1 MNCNSYIFQDGMV
14 LQRGKDVEI
23 SGDGMDKT
31 DIAVIFQQTEYTS
44 VVESGKW
51 RVTLK
56 NLKAGGPFE
65 LCIRTCQETKVYKDI
80 LVGDVYL
87 MSGQSNM
94 EIPVQWVYES
104 FKDEIEEDAYPN
116 IRQYKV
122 PITYDFTKPQE
133 DVPKSRWIKAV
144 GSEIL
149 DFGATGYFFA
159 KELYRI
165 HQIPIGLIQTAVSG
179 APIEAFLDKADLNEE
194 DYRSFENEVC
204 QNPGLIKAQQE
215 KEVRE
220 YQAWQEELKENDLG
234 FLGKWYE
241 CKYDG
246 CDHSSQN
253 DHNQHND
260 WNDCLIPINIM
271 DPKFRDKS
279 AVVWFY
285 REIELSQNPESDCI
299 INLGLIIEEDIT
311 YVNGIYVGSS
321 DNQYARRRYVVP
333 GHILHKGKNH
343 ICIRV
348 TVADSVCR
356 FWEKKE
362 YSLVTE
368 HETYDLSGMWKYRY
382 GTVLSHKAPRKTFFE
397 YKPTGVYNAML
408 APLITYPVAG
418 VLWYQGEA
426 NALNPEGYSDK
437 FIKLILKF
445 RENYEDLTLPFFYVQ
460 LANYEEPHDNPPNGC
475 KWAALREEQNKVSY
489 LSNTEMVVAI
499 DVGDATDLHP
509 QDKKTIGYRLSLCA
523 RKYIHKENIS
533 CNGPSVKSIKQE
545 NEKILICFDR
555 PIKIRNGNKNEIKNE
570 TENVTKESGFEISD
584 KNGVFYTAEVLV
596 GTGSAEAPEGT
607 DFVEL
612 SCKEI
617 QTGGYTQ
624 SSNIKFNEIDRKY
637 RYDLE
642 EDNADERLKIH
653 SREQNAGEEIDTS
666 NVKTEVGK
674 EANKVRYLWKNNP
687 EGIILVDNNGLP
699 VAPFTVSYL

>member
-23 SGDGMDKT
+23 SGNGMDKT
-31 DIAVIFQQTEYTS
+31 VISVIFQQTEYTG
-44 VVESGKW
+44 VVEYGKW

-65 LCIRTCQETKVYKDI
+65 LCIRTEQETKVYRDI

-94 EIPVQWVYES
+94 EIPVNWVYES
-104 FKDEIEEDAYPN
+104 FKTEIEEDSNPN

-133 DVPKSRWIKAV
+133 NVPKSSWIKAV
-144 GSEIL
+144 GSEKL

-194 DYRSFENEVC
+194 DYSEFENEVC
-204 QNPGLIKAQQE
+204 QNPDLIKAQQE

-234 FLGKWYE
+234 FLEKWQEY
-241 CKYDG
+241 KYDG
-246 CDHSSQN
+246 CDHINPN
-253 DHNQHND
+253 DHSNHGNQNNYKQHND

-279 AVVWFY
+279 AVVWFC
-285 REIELSQNPESDCI
+285 REIELSQEPESDCI
-299 INLGLIIEEDIT
+299 LNLGLIIEEDIT
-311 YVNGIYVGSS
+311 YVNGICVGSS

-343 ICIRV
+343 ICVRV

-356 FWEKKE
+356 FWEKRE
-362 YSLVTE
+362 YSLETE
-368 HETYDLSGMWKYRY
+368 YETYDLSGMWKYRH

-408 APLITYPVAG
+408 APLVTYSVAG
-418 VLWYQGEA
+418 VLWYQGES
-426 NALNPEGYSDK
+426 NALNPEGYADK

-475 KWAALREEQNKVSY
+475 KWAALREEQKKVSY

-533 CNGPSVKSIKQE
+533 CTGPSIKSIKQE
-545 NEKILICFDR
+545 NEKIVIFFDR
-555 PIKIRNGNKNEIKNE
+555 PIKIKDEIKNE
-570 TENVTKESGFEISD
+570 IINENENKIKKETANVTKESGFEISD
-584 KNGVFYTAEVLV
+584 ENGVFHAAEVLV
-596 GTGSAEAPEGT
+596 ET
-607 DFVEL
+607 DYVEL
-612 SCKEI
+612 PVEKDFIEVSCKEI
-617 QTGGYTQ
+617 QIGE
-624 SSNIKFNEIDRKY
+624 SS
-637 RYDLE
+637 
-642 EDNADERLKIH
+642 
-653 SREQNAGEEIDTS
+653 
-666 NVKTEVGK
+666 K

-687 EGIILVDNNGLP
+687 EGIILVDKNGLP
-699 VAPFTVSYL
+699 AAPFSVGYL